1 MNICGY
7 EKNAGLGIA
16 LNYGVNNCKYDL
28 IARMDTDDIASKDR
42 FEKELNQFKNNPELS
57 MVGSNTQEF
66 IDEITN
72 VIYNHVTNLNLDGEE
87 DEAVINVNWYDAI
100 TFCNELSLQNELD
113 PAYILKNDHIYFDKK
128 ANGYRLP
135 TVKEWECAK
144 LNEEEIDNLEWTY
157 DYDDENEIYKVV
169 KGGIEESN
177 MLPSE
182 SSDNVTFR
190 IVKNA

>member
-1 MNICGY
+1 M
-7 EKNAGLGIA
+7 
-16 LNYGVNNCKYDL
+16 
-28 IARMDTDDIASKDR
+28 
-42 FEKELNQFKNNPELS
+42 
-57 MVGSNTQEF
+57 
-66 IDEITN
+66 
-72 VIYNHVTNLNLDGEE
+72 
-87 DEAVINVNWYDAI
+87 NWYDAI

-144 LNEEEIDNLEWTY
+144 SNEEEIDNLEWTY

>member
-1 MNICGY
+1 MKKLLAIACLLIIAIFGIILY
-7 EKNAGLGIA
+7 SKHDREK
-16 LNYGVNNCKYDL
+16 
-28 IARMDTDDIASKDR
+28 
-42 FEKELNQFKNNPELS
+42 
-57 MVGSNTQEF
+57 TQEESINLTDNMTLITNKECDDF
-66 IDEITN
+66 YISSEITN
-72 VIYNHVTNLNLDGEE
+72 AIYNHVTNLNLDGEE

-113 PAYILKNDHIYFDKK
+113 PAYILKSDHIYFDKK
-128 ANGYRLP
+128 ADGYRLP

-144 LNEEEIDNLEWTY
+144 SNEEEIDNLEWTY